1 MVETIFEQASRKK
14 LRFDSPKGLL
24 TVEDLWDI
32 PLTSTT
38 GKANLNDISKELF
51 RQIKE
56 STNTSEGAI
65 VSDAAQTADDELPL
79 KYELVQYIGKI
90 RLAERDAKN
99 AAAERAEKKKQI
111 LEIIAR
117 KENEALE
124 GSSLEDLRR
133 MAESL

>member
-1 MVETIFEQASRKK
+1 MAENIFEQASRKK

-24 TVEDLWDI
+24 SVDDLWDI
-32 PLTSTT
+32 PLTSNT
-38 GKANLNDISKELF
+38 GKTNLNDISKELF
-51 RQIKE
+51 RQIKD
-56 STNTSEGAI
+56 SSNTSEGGI
-65 VSDAAQTADDELPL
+65 VAEGSKADTELLL
-79 KYELVQYIGKI
+79 KYEVVQHIGKV
-90 RLAERDAKN
+90 RLAERDAK
-99 AAAERAEKKKQI
+99 AAAEERAAKKQQI